1 MTRTRIV
8 LSTRESTLLLLECTE
23 TRVTTVPSVSA
34 TTMGM
39 TGMARQDARRK
50 TIPAAPVAPC
60 TASTTDAGTITMAH
74 MSASAKYTAAT
85 RLTTTCAGV
94 TGSDITIS

>member
-1 MTRTRIV
+1 M

-39 TGMARQDARRK
+39 TGMATLLDSS
-50 TIPAAPVAPC
+50 VAPC